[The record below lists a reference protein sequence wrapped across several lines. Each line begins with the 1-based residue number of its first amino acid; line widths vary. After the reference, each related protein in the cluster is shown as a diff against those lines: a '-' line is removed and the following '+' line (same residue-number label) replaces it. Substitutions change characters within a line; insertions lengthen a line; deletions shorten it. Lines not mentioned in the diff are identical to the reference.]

1 MSDNSDVNET
11 TTAGRLV
18 ENIMRFARVLRA
30 AGLPIGPGRV
40 IDAVRAVCAVGINDR
55 RDFYW
60 TLHAVFVS
68 RADQR
73 MIFDQ
78 AFHVFWKNPRLL
90 ERMMALVLPELRQQ
104 DLEPESALSRR
115 VSEALFSPDGARG
128 EQQQAPPQLELD
140 ARLTW
145 SDRELL
151 QKKDFEQM
159 SALEIANARAALER
173 LVLPFMQVPTR
184 RFEVHPHGRR
194 VDMRASL
201 RSALRTGPGAMPLI
215 RRRRRKRPPPL
226 VILCD
231 ISGSMSRYSRML
243 LHFAHLLSRHRE
255 RVSSFVF
262 GTRLSN
268 ISRQLRTRDVDDAL
282 ERVSQAVDDWSGGT
296 RIGVCLRDFNRFWSR
311 RVLAQGAVVLLIT
324 DGLDRDAGEGLAE
337 AADRLSKSCRRLIW
351 LNPLLRYR
359 DFAPRALGMRAL
371 LPYVD
376 ELRAAH
382 NLESIEQ
389 LAACLSAPAHEGGK
403 HLAWQH
409 RAA

>member
-1 MSDNSDVNET
+1 MSSATEFNET
-11 TTAGRLV
+11 ESAGRLV
-18 ENIMRFARVLRA
+18 ENIMHFARVLRA

-40 IDAVRAVCAVGINDR
+40 IDAVRAVCAVGVNDR

-73 MIFDQ
+73 MLFDQ

-90 ERMMALVLPELRQQ
+90 ERMTALVLPELRQG
-104 DLEPESALSRR
+104 DPESEGALSRR
-115 VSEALFSPDGARG
+115 VSEALFPAARAPS

-140 ARLTW
+140 AALTW
-145 SDRELL
+145 SDREVL

-159 SALEIANARAALER
+159 NALEIANARAALER
-173 LVLPFMQVPTR
+173 LVLPFMQMPTR
-184 RFEVHPHGRR
+184 RFQAHPHGRR

-201 RSALRTGPGAMPLI
+201 RSALRTGPGAMPLV

-243 LHFAHLLSRHRE
+243 LHFAHVLTRQRE

-268 ISRQLRTRDVDDAL
+268 ITRQLRARDVDEAL
-282 ERVSQAVDDWSGGT
+282 EQVSEAVDDWSGGT
-296 RIGVCLRDFNRFWSR
+296 RIGLCLRNFNRFWSR

-324 DGLDRDAGEGLAE
+324 DGLDRDVGEGVAE

-351 LNPLLRYR
+351 LNPLLRYE

-376 ELRAAH
+376 EFRAAH
-382 NLESIEQ
+382 NLESLRE
-389 LAACLSAPAHEGGK
+389 LAACLSAPAHERGQ

>member
-1 MSDNSDVNET
+1 MH
-11 TTAGRLV
+11 
-18 ENIMRFARVLRA
+18 FARVLRA

-40 IDAVRAVCAVGINDR
+40 IDAVRAVCAVGVGDR

-73 MIFDQ
+73 TIFDQ

-90 ERMMALVLPELRQQ
+90 ERMMALVLPELRQGG
-104 DLEPESALSRR
+104 LEPDGALSRR
-115 VSEALFSPDGARG
+115 VSEALFSPAGSRMKR
-128 EQQQAPPQLELD
+128 EPSPPEAELD
-140 ARLTW
+140 ATLTW
-145 SDRELL
+145 SDREVL

-173 LVLPFMQVPTR
+173 LVPRFLPVPTR
-184 RFEVHPHGRR
+184 RFRIHPHGRR

-215 RRRRRKRPPPL
+215 RRRRRRRPPPL

-243 LHFAHLLSRHRE
+243 LHFAHLLTRHRE
-255 RVSSFVF
+255 RVASFVF

-268 ISRQLRTRDVDDAL
+268 ISRQLRTRDVDEAL
-282 ERVSQAVDDWSGGT
+282 ERVSDAVDDWSGGT
-296 RIGVCLRDFNRFWSR
+296 RIGKCLRDFNRFWSR

-324 DGLDRDAGEGLAE
+324 DGLDRDAGEGLVE
-337 AADRLSKSCRRLIW
+337 AADRLSKSCRRLVW
-351 LNPLLRYR
+351 LNPLLRYE

-376 ELRAAH
+376 EFRAAH
-382 NLESIEQ
+382 NLESLSQ
-389 LAACLSAPAHEGGK
+389 LAACLSAPAHERGQ

>member
-1 MSDNSDVNET
+1 MSSATELDET
-11 TTAGRLV
+11 GSPGRLV
-18 ENIMRFARVLRA
+18 ENIMHFARVLRA
-30 AGLPIGPGRV
+30 AGLSIGPGRV
-40 IDAVRAVCAVGINDR
+40 IDAVRAVCAVGVNDR

-68 RADQR
+68 RSDQR
-73 MIFDQ
+73 KIFDQ

-90 ERMMALVLPELRQQ
+90 ERMMALVLPELRQV
-104 DLEPESALSRR
+104 DMEVEAALSRR
-115 VSEALFSPDGARG
+115 VSEALFAPAGARS
-128 EQQQAPPQLELD
+128 ERQQASPERELD
-140 ARLTW
+140 AALTW

-151 QKKDFEQM
+151 QKKDFDQM

-173 LVLPFMQVPTR
+173 LVLPYMQVPTR
-184 RFEVHPHGRR
+184 RFQVHPHGPR

-201 RSALRTGPGAMPLI
+201 RSALRIGPGAMPLI
-215 RRRRRKRPPPL
+215 RRRRRMRPPPL

-243 LHFAHLLSRHRE
+243 LHFAHVLTRQRE

-268 ISRQLRTRDVDDAL
+268 ITRQLRARDVDEAL
-282 ERVSQAVDDWSGGT
+282 ERVSDAVDDWSGGT
-296 RIGVCLRDFNRFWSR
+296 RIGLCLRDFNRFWSR

-337 AADRLSKSCRRLIW
+337 AADRLSKSCRHLIW
-351 LNPLLRYR
+351 LNPLLRYE

-376 ELRAAH
+376 EFRAAH
-382 NLESIEQ
+382 NLESLKE
-389 LAACLSAPAHEGGK
+389 LAACLSGSVHEGGR